1 MGTRGFCM
9 PREKAPVFNA
19 SGPTAV
25 QAPACGK
32 PSDDHRRGDHLRVQD
47 GLLTVGPQRSVVN
60 SCMTPQQ
67 ETAEREIIFAMM
79 MMLRNLRDAGHNDW
93 QTLTSF
99 LANLLMDQ
107 DNPPRMLKRLAADVK
122 LKLSMMRQMPTTH

>member
-1 MGTRGFCM
+1 ML
-9 PREKAPVFNA
+9 
-19 SGPTAV
+19 
-25 QAPACGK
+25 
-32 PSDDHRRGDHLRVQD
+32 H
-47 GLLTVGPQRSVVN
+47 

-67 ETAEREIIFAMM
+67 EAAEREIIFAMIM
-79 MMLRNLRDAGHNDW
+79 MMRDLRDAGHNDW

-122 LKLSMMRQMPTTH
+122 LKLNMMRQMQTPH